1 MDLIFIRLGYL
12 KRILVDSELKCMNQ
26 YLSKVHETSVFRPTK
41 IPNSNTH
48 GTYASVANDNLGPHS
63 VCGPVTINK
72 CTNYPYQPDNCTPNG
87 LLNTGEGE
95 KPIERR
101 ISGKADGAHMF
112 LPIGP
117 TRCDEMNRCEMIW
130 DNVTKRHYKD
140 SIPNYVKPDNEYHLN
155 NISFNFK
162 KGNLYTI
169 LGRTL
174 SGKTTLLKTI
184 AGLINP
190 NSGSMHFEDKNFSEI
205 PVWERN
211 VAMVYQQFI
220 NYPHMNVYENIIFPL
235 KQRKVSDEQIKKD
248 VNEALNTVGLV
259 GFENRK
265 IQELSGGQQQRVALA
280 RSLAKKAKIL
290 LLDEPLVN
298 LDYKLREQL
307 REEFKRIFSEGF
319 SQETILIYSTT
330 DPQEVMELNGEVI
343 VLDEGKILQN
353 GPAKEIF
360 ENPLNL
366 KVAEISNDPPMN
378 ILKGSKV
385 STKIN
390 LDNIS
395 VGLPSH
401 LNNLADEAYNFGIR
415 ASEVKLDENGEEFEI
430 ELAEISG
437 SETLLH
443 LKKGDTKIIAL
454 IEEVMNF
461 KIHEKIKINFN
472 NNKFYAFDL
481 NGNLVSSPYGAIN
494 G

>member
-1 MDLIFIRLGYL
+1 MNLI
-12 KRILVDSELKCMNQ
+12 
-26 YLSKVHETSVFRPTK
+26 
-41 IPNSNTH
+41 
-48 GTYASVANDNLGPHS
+48 
-63 VCGPVTINK
+63 
-72 CTNYPYQPDNCTPNG
+72 
-87 LLNTGEGE
+87 GE
-95 KPIERR
+95 KI
-101 ISGKADGAHMF
+101 
-112 LPIGP
+112 
-117 TRCDEMNRCEMIW
+117 T
-130 DNVTKRHYKD
+130 Y
-140 SIPNYVKPDNEYHLN
+140 KPDEQFHLN
-155 NISFNFK
+155 DVSFNFK

-184 AGLINP
+184 AGLLNP
-190 NSGSMHFEDKNFSEI
+190 DQGSIFFEEKDFIKI

-220 NYPHMNVYENIIFPL
+220 NYPHLNVYENITFPL
-235 KQRKVSDEQIKKD
+235 VQRKLSPQQIKND
-248 VNEALNTVGLV
+248 VDEALETVGLT

-307 REEFKRIFSEGF
+307 REEFKRIFSQGL
-319 SQETILIYSTT
+319 SQDTILIYSTT

-343 VLDEGKILQN
+343 VLDEGKVLQK

-360 ENPLNL
+360 ENPSNL

-378 ILKGSKV
+378 VLKGLKNSK
-385 STKIN
+385 N
-390 LDNIS
+390 LNFENIS
-395 VGLPSH
+395 LEIPNHFKKLVD
-401 LNNLADEAYNFGIR
+401 NNYNFGIR
-415 ASEVKLDENGEEFEI
+415 ASEIKLDENGEEFEI

-443 LKKGDTKIIAL
+443 LKRGNSKIIVL

-461 KIHEKIKINFN
+461 KIHEKVKINFN
-472 NNKFYAFDL
+472 ANKLYAFGEDEK
-481 NGNLVSSPYGAIN
+481 LVSSPYGGSN

>member
-1 MDLIFIRLGYL
+1 MNLIA
-12 KRILVDSELKCMNQ
+12 E
-26 YLSKVHETSVFRPTK
+26 
-41 IPNSNTH
+41 
-48 GTYASVANDNLGPHS
+48 NL
-63 VCGPVTINK
+63 I
-72 CTNYPYQPDNCTPNG
+72 Y
-87 LLNTGEGE
+87 
-95 KPIERR
+95 
-101 ISGKADGAHMF
+101 
-112 LPIGP
+112 
-117 TRCDEMNRCEMIW
+117 
-130 DNVTKRHYKD
+130 
-140 SIPNYVKPDNEYHLN
+140 KPDDQFHLN
-155 NISFNFK
+155 GVSFNFK

-184 AGLINP
+184 AGLLNP
-190 NSGSMHFEDKNFSEI
+190 DSGFIKFEDKDFGKI

-220 NYPHMNVYENIIFPL
+220 NYPHLNVYENISFPL
-235 KQRKVSDEQIKKD
+235 KQRKLSEDKIKKD
-248 VNEALNTVGLV
+248 INESLKTVGLI

-307 REEFKRIFSEGF
+307 REEFKKIFSQGISE
-319 SQETILIYSTT
+319 ETILIYSTT

-343 VLDEGKILQN
+343 VLDEGKVLQM

-360 ENPLNL
+360 ENPKNL
-366 KVAEISNDPPMN
+366 KVAEVSNDPPMN
-378 ILKGSKV
+378 IIKGSKNAE
-385 STKIN
+385 KIN
-390 LDNIS
+390 FENINIDIAN
-395 VGLPSH
+395 H
-401 LNNLADEAYNFGIR
+401 LSKLKNKDYYFGIR
-415 ASEVKLDENGEEFEI
+415 ASEIKLDNEGQEFEV

-443 LKKGDTKIIAL
+443 LKRGNTKVISL

-461 KIHEKIKINFN
+461 KIHQKVKIKFN
-472 NNKFYAFDL
+472 ENKFYAFDESEK
-481 NGNLVSSPYGAIN
+481 LVSSPYGGFN

>member
-1 MDLIFIRLGYL
+1 MNLIGENI
-12 KRILVDSELKCMNQ
+12 
-26 YLSKVHETSVFRPTK
+26 
-41 IPNSNTH
+41 
-48 GTYASVANDNLGPHS
+48 TY
-63 VCGPVTINK
+63 
-72 CTNYPYQPDNCTPNG
+72 
-87 LLNTGEGE
+87 
-95 KPIERR
+95 
-101 ISGKADGAHMF
+101 
-112 LPIGP
+112 
-117 TRCDEMNRCEMIW
+117 
-130 DNVTKRHYKD
+130 
-140 SIPNYVKPDNEYHLN
+140 KPDDQFHLN
-155 NISFNFK
+155 DVSFNFK

-174 SGKTTLLKTI
+174 SGKTTFLKTI
-184 AGLINP
+184 AGLLNP
-190 NSGSMHFEDKNFSEI
+190 DSGNLFFEEKDFSKI

-220 NYPHMNVYENIIFPL
+220 NYPHLNVYENIIFPL
-235 KQRKVSDEQIKKD
+235 KQRKLSQDKIKTD
-248 VNEALNTVGLV
+248 VEVALKTVGLI

-307 REEFKRIFSEGF
+307 REEFKKIFSEGM

-343 VLDEGKILQN
+343 VLDEGKVLQK

-378 ILKGSKV
+378 ILKGLKNSDDL
-385 STKIN
+385 N
-390 LDNIS
+390 FENIS
-395 VGLPSH
+395 IKSPKH
-401 LNNLADEAYNFGIR
+401 FKNLENQNYNFGIR
-415 ASEVKLDENGEEFEI
+415 ASEIKLDDNGEEFEI

-443 LKKGDTKIIAL
+443 LKKGNSKLIAL

-461 KIHEKIKINFN
+461 KIHQKVKINFN
-472 NNKFYAFDL
+472 SNKFYAF
-481 NGNLVSSPYGAIN
+481 NQSGELVSSPYGIN
-494 G
+494 NG

>member
-1 MDLIFIRLGYL
+1 MNLI
-12 KRILVDSELKCMNQ
+12 
-26 YLSKVHETSVFRPTK
+26 
-41 IPNSNTH
+41 
-48 GTYASVANDNLGPHS
+48 
-63 VCGPVTINK
+63 
-72 CTNYPYQPDNCTPNG
+72 
-87 LLNTGEGE
+87 GE
-95 KPIERR
+95 K
-101 ISGKADGAHMF
+101 IS
-112 LPIGP
+112 
-117 TRCDEMNRCEMIW
+117 
-130 DNVTKRHYKD
+130 Y
-140 SIPNYVKPDNEYHLN
+140 KPDEQFHLN
-155 NISFNFK
+155 DVSFNFK

-184 AGLINP
+184 AGLLNP
-190 NSGSMHFEDKNFSEI
+190 DQGSISFEEKDFIKI

-220 NYPHMNVYENIIFPL
+220 NYPNLNVYENITFPL
-235 KQRKVSDEQIKKD
+235 EQRKLSPEQIKKD
-248 VNEALNTVGLV
+248 VDEALKTVGLV

-307 REEFKRIFSEGF
+307 REEFKRIFSEGL
-319 SQETILIYSTT
+319 SQDTILIYSTT

-343 VLDEGKILQN
+343 VLDEGKVLQK

-360 ENPLNL
+360 ENPSNL

-378 ILKGSKV
+378 VLKGSKN
-385 STKIN
+385 SKN
-390 LDNIS
+390 LNFENIS
-395 VGLPSH
+395 LEIPNH
-401 LNNLADEAYNFGIR
+401 FKNLEDKDYNFGIR
-415 ASEVKLDENGEEFEI
+415 ASEIKLDENGEEFEI

-443 LKKGDTKIIAL
+443 LKRGNSKIIAL

-461 KIHEKIKINFN
+461 KIHEKVKINFN
-472 NNKFYAFDL
+472 ANKFYAFGEDEK
-481 NGNLVSSPYGAIN
+481 LVSSPYGGTN